1 MKALNE
7 FMKDNYP
14 YYKEGD
20 WQKTIERYATHAK
33 KRVLK
38 EINGIHITEKELDTI
53 VSLNNKVLER
63 LSFTLL
69 CLAKLALERN
79 KKSNGWVINED
90 SEIFRLARISAGIE
104 KKAFYINDLRELGM
118 IEYAV
123 KNDNLNLQV
132 LYIDGGE
139 NQNNVLYVTD
149 FRELGYEY
157 LKYKGENFIRCADC
171 DILVRNNKQQNKRY
185 CSNCATKSRYE
196 RIINKTIN
204 CIDCGKE
211 VVVDALD
218 NQTNRCEGCYEAY
231 RRKKNREKALRYY
244 HKNNNNK

>member
-1 MKALNE
+1 MK
-7 FMKDNYP
+7 KNYP

-38 EINGIHITEKELDTI
+38 EIDGIYITEKELDTI

-79 KKSNGWVINED
+79 EKSNGWVINED

-139 NQNNVLYVTD
+139 NQNNVLYIAD

-196 RIINKTIN
+196 RIINKTIE
-204 CIDCGKE
+204 CIDCGE
-211 VVVDALD
+211 DVVVDAKD
-218 NQTNRCEGCYEAY
+218 NKTIRCDECQ
-231 RRKKNREKALRYY
+231 KVINREKTRLRVQKYRS
-244 HKNNNNK
+244 KQNM